1 MSRVARV
8 VGVLSCLAVAGCGNM
23 MPSLDFKG
31 AFSSAPTSGILAA
44 QSEPPGA
51 EAKSS
56 TGPSCRTPCS
66 LEVPATGDFT
76 VSFALAGYKPQTIP
90 VRPLPIE
97 SSGLGSGPATVRY
110 EPSPVMAQLEPLTP
124 PKAKRKPAPKP
135 AKTSSTAS
143 PPAAGAPAAQ

>member
-1 MSRVARV
+1 
-8 VGVLSCLAVAGCGNM
+8 

-31 AFSSAPTSGILAA
+31 AFSSAPTSGIVAA

-66 LEVPATGDFT
+66 LELPATGDFT

-90 VRPLPIE
+90 VRALPAE
-97 SSGLGSGPATVRY
+97 SNGFGSAPTPAHFD
-110 EPSPVMAQLEPLTP
+110 PSPVFAQLEPIAPP
-124 PKAKRKPAPKP
+124 PKAKRRPPPKP
-135 AKTSSTAS
+135 AKTSATMK
-143 PPAAGAPAAQ
+143 PPAAGEPAAQ

>member
-1 MSRVARV
+1 
-8 VGVLSCLAVAGCGNM
+8 

-66 LEVPATGDFT
+66 LEVPATGEFT

-90 VRPLPIE
+90 VRPLPVE
-97 SSGLGSGPATVRY
+97 SGGLGSGATVRY
-110 EPSPVMAQLEPLTP
+110 EPSPVMAQLEPITP

-143 PPAAGAPAAQ
+143 PPAAGGPAAQ